1 MKKRGFQA
9 EWNTT
14 NRTVKGM
21 EKRESAKDRV
31 ARQSYNPGMA
41 LNDVL
46 SLLDAEIARFKA
58 ARAIL
63 AAGSMVTA
71 APLKAG
77 RPPKV
82 QPASPKVP
90 KHKKKRNL
98 TPEGRARIAEAVKR
112 RWANQKKAAK

>member
-1 MKKRGFQA
+1 MKKRGIQA

-46 SLLDAEIARFKA
+46 SLLDAEIERFKA

-71 APLKAG
+71 APRKAG

-90 KHKKKRNL
+90 KRKKKRNL
-98 TPEGRARIAEAVKR
+98 TPEGRARIAAAAKR
-112 RWANQKKAAK
+112 RWTTKRRP

>member
-1 MKKRGFQA
+1 VTPG
-9 EWNTT
+9 
-14 NRTVKGM
+14 NRF
-21 EKRESAKDRV
+21 AKLATPRPYCFKPGSPGV
-31 ARQSYNPGMA
+31 AKWLCAWFRYNPGMA

-46 SLLDAEIARFKA
+46 SLLDAEIERFKA

-71 APLKAG
+71 APRKAG

-90 KHKKKRNL
+90 KRKKKRNL
-98 TPEGRARIAEAVKR
+98 TPEGRARIAAAAKR
-112 RWANQKKAAK
+112 RWATKRRP